1 MSTVSRAYTRYSRLK
16 MAKKKKVGN
25 LGLSVEPMQPVQEN
39 NTAQQYQ
46 LISSHREDPSKHVLL
61 VLINEMTG
69 W

>member
-1 MSTVSRAYTRYSRLK
+1 
-16 MAKKKKVGN
+16 MAKKKKNVGN